1 MYHQLLC
8 CLLTGYI
15 GALLGALVVS
25 LLTMAERSSYREQ
38 PHPLE

>member
-1 MYHQLLC
+1 MYHQLLR

-15 GALLGALVVS
+15 GALLGVFLMS